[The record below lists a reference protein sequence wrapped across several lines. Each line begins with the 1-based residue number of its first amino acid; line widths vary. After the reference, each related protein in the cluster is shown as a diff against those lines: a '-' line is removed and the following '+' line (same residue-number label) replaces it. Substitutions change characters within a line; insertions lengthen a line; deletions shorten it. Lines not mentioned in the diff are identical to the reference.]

1 MPRLLQNLT
10 IKEVSSVKRGAGK
23 GVHVLL
29 MKMAGGDVDEI
40 PLFLPLREPVAKT
53 TSLIDKLFDLSAEHD
68 VPADKIAKARKALDK
83 AVEGVDASGDE
94 VTQQAA
100 VEKSLNQCLD
110 YLTALVP
117 VAKVEAFQ
125 AAVAA
130 ISKKEPTMPIDADLQ
145 KQLDKLNAGMT
156 AANATIAKQAEEL
169 AILKM
174 KPEYQEYVAWLKA
187 DGAAALGEPAD
198 KVTAFVAKFVAADE
212 AGRNKVI
219 KEFPPKKKGDK
230 EDKVD
235 GGADDATEKAIAK
248 AIENSPVLKGIVTEN
263 TELKKRLNEADARNV
278 VDDFAKKAR
287 DLGLPETHGEV
298 MRKAYSGDT
307 EAQKAH
313 EAMLKGI
320 ANQAATGEIFKEF
333 GRGGGGE
340 GGALAYD
347 LIKAKAEELRK
358 TEAGKGLSSHQ
369 ARAKVLE
376 DPMNK
381 ELVDRH
387 KAEEKARLKAA

>member
-1 MPRLLQNLT
+1 MPRLLQDLT

-23 GVHVLL
+23 GVNILL

-40 PLFLPLREPVAKT
+40 PLFLPSRDHVAKS
-53 TSLIDKLFDLSAEHD
+53 TSVIDKLFDLSAEHD
-68 VPADKIAKARKALDK
+68 VPADKIAKARKALGQ
-83 AVEGVDASGDE
+83 AIEGVDMNRDDAA
-94 VTQQAA
+94 QQAA
-100 VEKSLNQCLD
+100 IEKSLNQCLD

-130 ISKKEPTMPIDADLQ
+130 ITKKELTMPIDVELQ
-145 KQLDKLNAGMT
+145 KQLDALNKGMT

-174 KPEYQEYVAWLKA
+174 KPEHQEYVAWLKA
-187 DGAAALGEPAD
+187 DGVAALGETAE

-212 AGRNKVI
+212 AGRDKAI
-219 KEFPPKKKGDK
+219 KEFPPKKKDPK
-230 EDKVD
+230 KDDET
-235 GGADDATEKAIAK
+235 DDATAK
-248 AIENSPVLKGIVTEN
+248 AFAKALENSPVLKGIVTEN
-263 TELKKRLNEADARNV
+263 TELKKRLNEADARNAV
-278 VDDFAKKAR
+278 ADFAKKAR
-287 DLGLPETHGEV
+287 DLGLPEAHGEV
-298 MRKAYSGDT
+298 MRKAYSGDA

-333 GRGGGGE
+333 GQGGGGE
-340 GGALAYD
+340 GTGVMAYD
-347 LIKAKAEELRK
+347 LIKQKAEELRK
-358 TEAGKGLSSHQ
+358 TEAGKNLTSHQ

-387 KAEEKARLKAA
+387 KVEERARQKAAA

>member
-40 PLFLPLREPVAKT
+40 PLFLPPREPVAKS

-68 VPADKIAKARKALDK
+68 VPADKIAKARKALGQ
-83 AVEGVDASGDE
+83 AIEGVDAGGDE
-94 VTQQAA
+94 ATQQAA
-100 VEKSLNQCLD
+100 IEKSLSQCLD

-130 ISKKEPTMPIDADLQ
+130 ISKKEPTMPIDPDLQ
-145 KQLDKLNAGMT
+145 KQLDTLNKGMT

-169 AILKM
+169 AIIKM
-174 KPEYQEYVAWLKA
+174 KPEHQEYVSWLKT
-187 DGAAALGEPAD
+187 DGVAELGEPAE
-198 KVTAFVAKFVAADE
+198 KVTAFVAKFIAADE
-212 AGRNKVI
+212 AGRDKVI
-219 KEFPPKKKGDK
+219 KAFPPKKKGDP
-230 EDKVD
+230 KVD
-235 GGADDATEKAIAK
+235 DPDDATAKAIAK
-248 AIENSPVLKGIVTEN
+248 ALENSPVLKSIVTEN
-263 TELKKRLNEADARNV
+263 ADLKKRLTEADARNATAE
-278 VDDFAKKAR
+278 FAKKAT
-287 DLGLPETHGEV
+287 DLGLPAAHGEV
-298 MRKAYSGDT
+298 MRKAYSGDA

-320 ANQAATGEIFKEF
+320 ANQAATGVIFKEF
-333 GRGGGGE
+333 GQGGGGE
-340 GGALAYD
+340 GTGVMAYD
-347 LIKAKAEELRK
+347 LIKQKAEELRK
-358 TEAGKGLSSHQ
+358 TEAGKNLSAHQ

-387 KAEEKARLKAA
+387 KSEERARQKAA

>member
-40 PLFLPLREPVAKT
+40 PLFLPPREPVAKS
-53 TSLIDKLFDLSAEHD
+53 TSVIDKLFDLSAEHD
-68 VPADKIAKARKALDK
+68 VPADKIAKARKALGQ
-83 AVEGVDASGDE
+83 AIEGVDPNRDE
-94 VTQQAA
+94 AAQQAA

-117 VAKVEAFQ
+117 VEKVEAFQ

-130 ISKKEPTMPIDADLQ
+130 ITEKELTMPIDADL
-145 KQLDKLNAGMT
+145 KKTLDALNTGLT
-156 AANATIAKQAEEL
+156 AANATIAKQGEEL
-169 AILKM
+169 AIFKM
-174 KPEYQEYVAWLKA
+174 KPEHQEYVAWLKA
-187 DGAAALGEPAD
+187 DGVAALGEPAD
-198 KVTAFVAKFVAADE
+198 KVTAFVAKFIAADE

-219 KEFPPKKKGDK
+219 KEFPPKKKKPGD
-230 EDKVD
+230 EEP
-235 GGADDATEKAIAK
+235 ADDATAKAIAK
-248 AIENSPVLKGIVTEN
+248 ALEDSPLLKGIVTEN
-263 TELKKRLNEADARNV
+263 ADLKKRLSESDARNATAE
-278 VDDFAKKAR
+278 FAKKAT
-287 DLGLPETHGEV
+287 DLGLPEAHGEV
-298 MRKAYSGDT
+298 MRKAYSGDA

-320 ANQAATGEIFKEF
+320 ANQAATGVIFKEF
-333 GRGGGGE
+333 GQGGGGE
-340 GGALAYD
+340 GTGVMAYD
-347 LIKAKAEELRK
+347 LIKQKAEELRK
-358 TEAGKGLSSHQ
+358 TEAGKNLSSHQ

-376 DPMNK
+376 DPLNK

-387 KAEEKARLKAA
+387 KSEERARQKAA